1 MKFSKWKMY
10 GEKRI
15 SWKLRNRREWR
26 TDKARKVKNNS
37 TDDICKNMYDSCTA
51 SERKR
56 FSLPVLLLRYSLHH
70 ALSHIQHLQILPS
83 SSIRRHGLLLVF
95 LLITLSKVRD
105 LAWLH
110 LLYRWMRYVQ
120 LVWTYRMS
128 TLSWGNFLSEEKK
141 VGHDLFR
148 PDVITSRL
156 KAMLPS
162 KLFCHVDGWH
172 TSCLLVI
179 VNSIS
184 FSVAPPINNR
194 LILFDFSTL
203 YKLHPVLTRRLMAL

>member
-1 MKFSKWKMY
+1 LQEYVWLLHCF
-10 GEKRI
+10 
-15 SWKLRNRREWR
+15 
-26 TDKARKVKNNS
+26 RKK
-37 TDDICKNMYDSCTA
+37 T
-51 SERKR
+51 
-56 FSLPVLLLRYSLHH
+56 
-70 ALSHIQHLQILPS
+70 ILPS
-83 SSIRRHGLLLVF
+83 GTPFKIFVASCPEPHPALTNPSIFKHSKTWPSSSF

-162 KLFCHVDGWH
+162 KLFCHVDRWH

-179 VNSIS
+179 VNSIY
-184 FSVAPPINNR
+184 FSVAAPI
-194 LILFDFSTL
+194 I
-203 YKLHPVLTRRLMAL
+203 